1 MKPTSAYSQSQAVT
15 LEGERAFEELYAR
28 LGRWSAEAEN
38 ARREED
44 FNAAAQKIDR
54 CISLLGYM
62 NLAIDLSANYQ
73 VASAVLSLHKFA
85 IGALIQAK
93 AEPGS
98 ADLEELP
105 MLFVNLAEIFAA
117 MRAGRTADPR
127 VS

>member
-1 MKPTSAYSQSQAVT
+1 MKLTSAYSQSQVMT
-15 LEGERAFEELYAR
+15 LDGERAFEELYAR
-28 LGRWSAEAEN
+28 LGRWSTEAEK
-38 ARREED
+38 AWREED
-44 FNAAAQKIDR
+44 SNAAARKIDR

-98 ADLEELP
+98 ANLEELP

-117 MRAGRTADPR
+117 MRAGRTENPR
-127 VS
+127 LS